1 MKLKVLL
8 RALLLA
14 LLAVVSGNIYG
25 KDGCSLQGSWIGFHD
40 WPGGD
45 ELVYFIAQITGKDE
59 SHGNTL
65 IDYPGFDATLGGM
78 FPTAVGN
85 TDARGV
91 WERIG
96 GNTFAHTAVLFAV
109 DAGGDALFILKLSNV
124 DNLVNDCNLS
134 HITDGKMELY
144 WPWDNPFDP
153 AVDPF
158 FGPIPAGDHDMY
170 RMHIE
175 QP

>member
-1 MKLKVLL
+1 MFFISQVM
-8 RALLLA
+8 
-14 LLAVVSGNIYG
+14 G
-25 KDGCSLQGSWIGFHD
+25 KS
-40 WPGGD
+40 
-45 ELVYFIAQITGKDE
+45 E
-59 SHGNTL
+59 SHGNSI
-65 IDYPGFDATLGGM
+65 IDPPGFDFTLSGM
-78 FPTAVGN
+78 FPAAVSASN
-85 TDARGV
+85 ARGV

-158 FGPIPAGDHDMY
+158 FGPIPAT
-170 RMHIE
+170 RCSSRW
-175 QP
+175 